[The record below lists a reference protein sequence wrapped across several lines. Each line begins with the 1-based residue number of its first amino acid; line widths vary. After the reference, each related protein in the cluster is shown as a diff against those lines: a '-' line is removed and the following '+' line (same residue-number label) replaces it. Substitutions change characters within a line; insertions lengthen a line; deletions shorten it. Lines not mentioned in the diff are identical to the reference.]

1 MQREDF
7 QSQQTLI
14 CPQEGKEEVILKS
27 TGTYSNFNI
36 QIHTMP
42 SSLEGVIALKKITSV
57 V

>member
-1 MQREDF
+1 MQKEDF

-14 CPQEGKEEVILKS
+14 CPQEGKEVILKS